1 MGKLSKKLEAL
12 SGGFE
17 EMMSAVTFAEA
28 GEHETARQM
37 QKGGSV
43 LLVLREA
50 ESGKGLQAPRKGLQA
65 LKFALNI
72 SKRIGAGLE
81 VLYVSA
87 RKEMTDILGSIEEM
101 AGKEG
106 VSLKVQRASG
116 CVKREIV
123 SYTEKRR
130 DIKFV
135 VIESSETLDIDCGDD
150 KRLSQGWDNLK
161 CPLVVVSEQA

>member
-1 MGKLSKKLEAL
+1 
-12 SGGFE
+12 
-17 EMMSAVTFAEA
+17 MSAITFAEA

-37 QKGGSV
+37 EKSGSV
-43 LLVLREA
+43 LLVLRGV
-50 ESGKGLQAPRKGLQA
+50 ESEKKS

-87 RKEMTDILGSIEEM
+87 RKEMTDLLSSIEET

-106 VSLKVQRASG
+106 VSLKVQRVSG
-116 CVKREIV
+116 YVKREIV

-135 VIESSETLDIDCGDD
+135 VIESSETLDVDCGDG
-150 KRLSQGWDNLK
+150 KRLSRGWDNLK